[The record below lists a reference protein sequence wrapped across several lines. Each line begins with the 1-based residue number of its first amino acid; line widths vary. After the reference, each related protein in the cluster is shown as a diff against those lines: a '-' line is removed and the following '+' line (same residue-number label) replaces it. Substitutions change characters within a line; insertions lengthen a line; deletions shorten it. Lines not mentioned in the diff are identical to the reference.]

1 MHPLRMAFKEW
12 AVICR
17 ALGEGKQAI
26 ILRKGGIAEAH
37 GQFTPD
43 HARFWLYPTYVHQQ
57 REGVKA
63 SAVSLFETVQKEQPD
78 PSLIR
83 FTHFA
88 EVSGVFQILDLPR
101 ILDLDSLHLWS
112 EETVKMKF
120 NYRTPG
126 LFILPVRVYRVPQPI
141 EHLVKPEYDGCKTWV
156 DLGEDL
162 STEGAT
168 PVLSDREYH
177 DVLDTLDR
185 RLNPIG
191 FA

>member
-1 MHPLRMAFKEW
+1 MESLRMAFKEW

-26 ILRKGGIAEAH
+26 ILRKGGIAEEH
-37 GQFTPD
+37 GRFTPD
-43 HARFWLYPTYVHQQ
+43 HSRFWLYPTYVHQQ
-57 REGVKA
+57 REGIKA
-63 SAVSLFETVQKEQPD
+63 SALPLLEIVQKEPHD
-78 PSLIR
+78 SKRVR

-88 EVSGVFQILDLPR
+88 EVSGVFQVLDLPR

-120 NYRTPG
+120 HYRTPG
-126 LFILPVRVYRVPQPI
+126 IFILPVRVYRVARPI

-162 STEGAT
+162 STQGAT

-177 DVLDTLDR
+177 DVLDSLDR
-185 RLNPIG
+185 ILNPTS